1 MTESSA
7 IDPAPTVRALIVV
20 DVQPTFCEGG
30 ALAVAG
36 GDAVAARV
44 ADYVAAHRGDYRMVV
59 TTQDWHIDPG
69 SHFSSAPDFIDT
81 WPPHGVAGTSEAELH
96 PALAELKPD
105 ARVKKGQY
113 AAAYSGFEGVSEDGT
128 DLDHLL
134 AGAGV
139 TALDVVGLAESHC
152 PGRPA
157 SRLRRAR
164 AHRPDRTREPRAG
177 RGGPRRVERRR
188 CRAHHLAGG
197 ERLRRLNAGQS
208 GVVECGRRPPE
219 PRGGAGR

>member
-96 PALAELKPD
+96 PALATSIISWPAPVSRLWTW
-105 ARVKKGQY
+105 
-113 AAAYSGFEGVSEDGT
+113 SGSPSRT
-128 DLDHLL
+128 
-134 AGAGV
+134 
-139 TALDVVGLAESHC
+139 
-152 PGRPA
+152 A
-157 SRLRRAR
+157 SRTPPWTAC
-164 AHRPDRTREPRAG
+164 
-177 RGGPRRVERRR
+177 VEATP
-188 CRAHHLAGG
+188 CAC
-197 ERLRRLNAGQS
+197 S
-208 GVVECGRRPPE
+208 PT
-219 PRGGAGR
+219 

>member
-44 ADYVAAHRGDYRMVV
+44 ADYVAVHR
-59 TTQDWHIDPG
+59 G

-152 PGRPA
+152 VKDTALDG
-157 SRLRRAR
+157 LRRGYAVRVLTDLTEPVSPEQGEAAR
-164 AHRPDRTREPRAG
+164 AALSAAGAELITSRA
-177 RGGPRRVERRR
+177 
-188 CRAHHLAGG
+188 ASA
-197 ERLRRLNAGQS
+197 S
-208 GVVECGRRPPE
+208 G
-219 PRGGAGR
+219 A

>member
-113 AAAYSGFEGVSEDGT
+113 A

-152 PGRPA
+152 VKDTALDG
-157 SRLRRAR
+157 LRRGYAVRVLTDLTEPVSPEQGEAAR
-164 AHRPDRTREPRAG
+164 AALSAAGAELITSRA
-177 RGGPRRVERRR
+177 
-188 CRAHHLAGG
+188 ASA
-197 ERLRRLNAGQS
+197 S
-208 GVVECGRRPPE
+208 G
-219 PRGGAGR
+219 A

>member
-105 ARVKKGQY
+105 ARVKKGQL
-113 AAAYSGFEGVSEDGT
+113 S
-128 DLDHLL
+128 LIHI
-134 AGAGV
+134 
-139 TALDVVGLAESHC
+139 
-152 PGRPA
+152 
-157 SRLRRAR
+157 
-164 AHRPDRTREPRAG
+164 
-177 RGGPRRVERRR
+177 
-188 CRAHHLAGG
+188 
-197 ERLRRLNAGQS
+197 
-208 GVVECGRRPPE
+208 
-219 PRGGAGR
+219 